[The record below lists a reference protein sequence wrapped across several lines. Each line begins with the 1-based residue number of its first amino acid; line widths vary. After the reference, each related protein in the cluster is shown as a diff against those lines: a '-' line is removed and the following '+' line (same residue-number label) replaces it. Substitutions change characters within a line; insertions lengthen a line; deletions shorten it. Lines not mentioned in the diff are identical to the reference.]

1 MLVFASSMLFLSLL
15 FTLTSTTLAAGT
27 GATPMPS
34 AMPSASPLPYPAYGT
49 ARPDII
55 RTRVAPGVPPSI
67 TLAQAIAIAAAR
79 SPVFA
84 SAVATYEQTR
94 AGYAVAKS
102 AIFPN
107 VSANV
112 SASRTYASNLI
123 VIGGSSA
130 AGAVGANGMYTQ
142 DAAKVVLSQL
152 IYDGGRVIAG
162 IRSAQELSVA
172 GRDTLDR
179 ALQTLAFTVATNY
192 YGALQAR
199 SQVALDARIVLQDE
213 EQEKLVQAQIRAG
226 SAAPSDIYQQ
236 KFQTDQAR
244 ATLIADQGAQI
255 AALAAFATTL
265 GLNPQ
270 IRVVPVENTPKN
282 PAAML
287 LRSPVLD
294 YGKAIA
300 RALLLRPDYLSALST
315 LESAQANLHYAKL
328 AKFPSLTANASTGY
342 QSTLPDGSKLRN
354 AQSLGAT
361 LTIPIFDQGQ
371 TNYQVALAAAKL
383 DQSKASLLQTRL
395 QVYSDVRT
403 ALANLVSAQAGVEQA
418 QAEVR
423 SASVA
428 LAAAQAQYKVGVATL
443 LDLVTAQVNDA
454 TGRTALL
461 KAVYNLRRAEQQ
473 YRYALGTNMSA
484 AGVK

>member
-1 MLVFASSMLFLSLL
+1 
-15 FTLTSTTLAAGT
+15 
-27 GATPMPS
+27 
-34 AMPSASPLPYPAYGT
+34 
-49 ARPDII
+49 
-55 RTRVAPGVPPSI
+55 
-67 TLAQAIAIAAAR
+67 
-79 SPVFA
+79 
-84 SAVATYEQTR
+84 
-94 AGYAVAKS
+94 
-102 AIFPN
+102 
-107 VSANV
+107 
-112 SASRTYASNLI
+112 
-123 VIGGSSA
+123 
-130 AGAVGANGMYTQ
+130 
-142 DAAKVVLSQL
+142 
-152 IYDGGRVIAG
+152 
-162 IRSAQELSVA
+162 
-172 GRDTLDR
+172 
-179 ALQTLAFTVATNY
+179 
-192 YGALQAR
+192 
-199 SQVALDARIVLQDE
+199 
-213 EQEKLVQAQIRAG
+213 
-226 SAAPSDIYQQ
+226 
-236 KFQTDQAR
+236 
-244 ATLIADQGAQI
+244 
-255 AALAAFATTL
+255 
-265 GLNPQ
+265 

-300 RALLLRPDYLSALST
+300 RALLLRPDYLSAIST